1 MASCHFGLRCTLP
14 ESKCPSVRV
23 YDAARLKAWVTKYRP
38 LISKLS
44 KRRLLPSPLGK
55 APPSP
60 YALVTLLKA
69 ECVHTKPTDEAPKL
83 YFPPTPQICSRPP
96 LITESSLLSAPCVFR
111 SAALAERSTCSKA
124 AANDTGPFAYL
135 VPKL

>member
-1 MASCHFGLRCTLP
+1 MASCHFGLRCTVP
-14 ESKCPSVRV
+14 ESKCPSVSV
-23 YDAARLKAWVTKYRP
+23 YAVARLKACVTKYRP

-44 KRRLLPSPLGK
+44 NRRLLPLPLGK

-83 YFPPTPQICSRPP
+83 YLPPAPQICSRPP
-96 LITESSLLSAPCVFR
+96 LITESSLLSAPFAFT
-111 SAALAERSTCSKA
+111 SAELADRSTCSKPA
-124 AANDTGPFAYL
+124 ASDTGPFAYR